1 MVLFQQNFNQ
11 MKKNWSLNQSR
22 IDTIMSRGTGIIMG
36 VGRVFSSGGNDSQA
50 LQLQGKSNNIL
61 L

>member
-11 MKKNWSLNQSR
+11 TKKNWFLNQSR

-36 VGRVFSSGGNDSQA
+36 VGRVFSFGGNDSQS

-61 L
+61 S